1 MSLHH
6 PIPSRTHFVLPLLFV
21 VAALLSGCA
30 SVELSSILD
39 TQFLLTTRDLPFN
52 SVLVVYDSKD
62 LARKQEF
69 EHAFAAYLRE
79 HTDAQIHA
87 DIDLYSPLKRL
98 EEKEKTWALRDNSI
112 QAVLYMHGGG
122 GGRSL
127 RDWLLPEAPDL
138 DTETP
143 AWKSSAVKL
152 FLPATAQVVWAGS
165 VMGHEGYVGEE
176 LRSRAFFSAVVADL
190 VGHGM
195 LDMPRVDNPALRGFN
210 R

>member
-1 MSLHH
+1 MSFHRPFPLRRR
-6 PIPSRTHFVLPLLFV
+6 SVLPLLLTIS
-21 VAALLSGCA
+21 ALLSGCA
-30 SVELSSILD
+30 SVELSSITD

-69 EHAFAAYLRE
+69 EHALAEYLRG
-79 HTDAQIHA
+79 HTAAQVHA
-87 DIDLYSPLKRL
+87 DIDLYSPLKQL
-98 EEKEKTWALRDNSI
+98 EDKEKTWALRDNSI

-122 GGRSL
+122 SGRPL

-143 AWKSSAVKL
+143 AWKSSVVKL
-152 FLPATAQVVWAGS
+152 FLPATAQVVWAGN
-165 VMGHEGYVGEE
+165 VAGHEAMVDEKLFG
-176 LRSRAFFSAVVADL
+176 RAFSSAIVADL

-195 LDMPRVDNPALRGFN
+195 LEMPRIDNPAMRGFN

>member
-1 MSLHH
+1 MSRHYLRPFHT
-6 PIPSRTHFVLPLLFV
+6 PIVLLL
-21 VAALLSGCA
+21 LLSATGPISGCA

-52 SVLVVYDSKD
+52 SVLVVYDTKD

-69 EHAFAAYLRE
+69 EQAVTDYLRE
-79 HTDAQIHA
+79 HTAAQVHA
-87 DIDLYSPLKRL
+87 DIDLYSPLKQL
-98 EEKEKTWALRDNSI
+98 EDKEKIWALRDNSI
-112 QAVLYMHGGG
+112 QAVLYLPGGG
-122 GGRSL
+122 SGRPL
-127 RDWLLPEAPDL
+127 RDWLLPEAPEI

-143 AWKSSAVKL
+143 AWKSSTAKL

-176 LRSRAFFSAVVADL
+176 LRSRAFYSAIVADL
-190 VGHGM
+190 VGHGI
-195 LDMPRVDNPALRGFN
+195 LEIPRVENPGLRGFN